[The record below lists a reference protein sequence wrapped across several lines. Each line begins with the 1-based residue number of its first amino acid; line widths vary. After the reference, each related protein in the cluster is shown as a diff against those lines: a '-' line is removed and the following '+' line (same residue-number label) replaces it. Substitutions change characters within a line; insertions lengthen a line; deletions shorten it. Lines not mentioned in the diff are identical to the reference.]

1 MVLATVVGGAVV
13 VVGALVVVGCT
24 VVVGGA
30 VEVVGG
36 AVVVG
41 DTVVVTGAAVVVLV
55 GASVVFRG
63 CATALNGACALQ
75 RGVSQQLKEQLC
87 IAPPREAF
95 TMLHPSF
102 QEHKKP
108 GKHPLELMNS
118 FRAPSKACRV

>member
-1 MVLATVVGGAVV
+1 MVLATVLGGAVV
-13 VVGALVVVGCT
+13 VVGALVVVGFT
-24 VVVGGA
+24 V
-30 VEVVGG
+30 VVGG

-41 DTVVVTGAAVVVLV
+41 DTVVVTGVAVVVLV
-55 GASVVFRG
+55 AASVVFRG

-108 GKHPLELMNS
+108 GKHPLEWMNS

>member
-13 VVGALVVVGCT
+13 VVGALVVVG
-24 VVVGGA
+24 A

-36 AVVVG
+36 PVVVG
-41 DTVVVTGAAVVVLV
+41 CTVVVTGAAVVVLV

-63 CATALNGACALQ
+63 CATALNAACALQ

-95 TMLHPSF
+95 TMPHPSF

-118 FRAPSKACRV
+118 FRAPSKACSE

>member
-36 AVVVG
+36 A
-41 DTVVVTGAAVVVLV
+41 VVVTGAAVVVLV

>member
-1 MVLATVVGGAVV
+1 MVLVTVLGGAVV

-24 VVVGGA
+24 VVVGGP
-30 VEVVGG
+30 
-36 AVVVG
+36 VVVG

-55 GASVVFRG
+55 AASVVFRG

>member
-1 MVLATVVGGAVV
+1 MVFATVLGGAVV
-13 VVGALVVVGCT
+13 VVKALVVVGCT

-30 VEVVGG
+30 V
-36 AVVVG
+36 VVG
-41 DTVVVTGAAVVVLV
+41 DTVVVAGAAVVVLV
-55 GASVVFRG
+55 SVVFRG
-63 CATALNGACALQ
+63 CATELNGACALQ

-102 QEHKKP
+102 HEHKKP

>member
-24 VVVGGA
+24 V
-30 VEVVGG
+30 EVVGS

-55 GASVVFRG
+55 AASVVFRG

-102 QEHKKP
+102 HEHKKP

>member
-1 MVLATVVGGAVV
+1 MVGVIVFLATVVGGAVV

-24 VVVGGA
+24 VVVGGP
-30 VEVVGG
+30 
-36 AVVVG
+36 VVVG

-87 IAPPREAF
+87 IAPPRETF

>member
-1 MVLATVVGGAVV
+1 MVVLATVFGGAVV

-30 VEVVGG
+30 V
-36 AVVVG
+36 VVG

-55 GASVVFRG
+55 AASVVFRG
-63 CATALNGACALQ
+63 CAIALNGACALQ

-102 QEHKKP
+102 HEHKKP

>member
-24 VVVGGA
+24 V
-30 VEVVGG
+30 EVVGS

-55 GASVVFRG
+55 AASVVFRG
-63 CATALNGACALQ
+63 CAIALNGACALQ

-102 QEHKKP
+102 HEHKKP